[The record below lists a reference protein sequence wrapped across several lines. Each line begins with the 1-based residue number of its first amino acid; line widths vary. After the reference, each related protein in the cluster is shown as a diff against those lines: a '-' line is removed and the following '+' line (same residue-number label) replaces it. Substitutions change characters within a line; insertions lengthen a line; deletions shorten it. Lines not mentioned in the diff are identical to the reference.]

1 MFSNEKNGI
10 SILGIL
16 FLGIIIILILS
27 YFNISIRVVV
37 ESPTGQDNIHYVEGA
52 SKSLWTTYLK
62 EPLTYLWKE
71 ICIPLFWEPFI
82 SNMHKLRK
90 GEPTD
95 FEINAPTV
103 SY

>member
-1 MFSNEKNGI
+1 MFLNDKRGI

-16 FLGIIIILILS
+16 FLGIVLILILS
-27 YFNISIRVVV
+27 YFNISIRVIV
-37 ESPTGQDNIHYVEGA
+37 ESPTGQDNINYIEGT

-62 EPLTYLWKE
+62 EPLTHIWND
-71 ICIPLFWEPFI
+71 IWIPFFWEPFL
-82 SNMHKLRK
+82 SNMKKLSK